1 MPAVLRRV
9 NRIVLALAGV
19 LLVVGGGAVLAA
31 GLGLSVPS
39 WWPWSGPHDVLLSRS
54 ERQHWRSEGWW
65 WPAVI
70 AALGVVVLLALWWLI
85 AQFRRARLA
94 EVVVDSGDGEGA
106 VVRGRALEAVLAA
119 DTEAQEGVARARIAL
134 TGRRVTPAPGSPCCW
149 SHTPPRP
156 ARWPPSPPGPS
167 ATPVPPPALPPCP
180 PRPASARSGT
190 GPAGWRDGLSA
201 AGQKPL
207 RAPPSTGSIRPV
219 RYEAAGERR
228 NAAVRPNSSGVP

>member
-134 TGRRVTPAPGSPCCW
+134 TGRRVTPRARVALLLEPHASPAGALAALAAGALGN
-149 SHTPPRP
+149 
-156 ARWPPSPPGPS
+156 ARTSTGL
-167 ATPVPPPALPPCP
+167 AALPTE
-180 PRPASARSGT
+180 AR
-190 GPAGWRDGLSA
+190 
-201 AGQKPL
+201 L
-207 RAPPSTGSIRPV
+207 RAV
-219 RYEAAGERR
+219 RHRARR
-228 NAAVRPNSSGVP
+228 VA